1 MFNQW
6 LDPMGYIMSFMEL
19 HEGRGGRIGYRA
31 PASKKYKQ
39 KRKAKK
45 RNLKR

>member
-19 HEGRGGRIGYRA
+19 HEGGGGRIGYRA
-31 PASKKYKQ
+31 PASKKYKK
-39 KRKAKK
+39 KRKAKNRK
-45 RNLKR
+45 